1 MAEDIKKIPLVVG
14 DGKDIR
20 TLFDELDARYVIP
33 LYQRAFAWGTEKYS
47 NRENEIVQ
55 LMDDIMDVRNDT
67 AYYLGS
73 LIVAKRGG
81 EFEVIDG
88 QQRLTALFLLFHCL
102 GLKVKKKGALSYAC
116 RETSNYAMRRID
128 DLMVDESRL
137 DHPYEQS
144 IYEGVKTIQKT
155 IASHKKETPDYC
167 DKMMAALKR
176 VVLFRV
182 CVPVGTD
189 LNRYFEIMNTRGEQ
203 LEQHDI
209 VKAMLMRPLSEG
221 ERAIFA
227 EVWNACRDM
236 TGYVQM
242 HFGMERRVQLF
253 GGYWEWVP
261 NLKTITPDRNQ
272 VKKLERLLTINQ
284 VVAPSFKVDN
294 IDGMTD
300 NDERIRFESIIEFT
314 HFLLHV
320 LKVFILSKRMESC
333 SSEQPLIDRL
343 IDDKKLIVSFEKV
356 MSLGVVNGQ
365 KISGHDFAWGFL
377 DCLLRCRFL
386 FDKYIIKREYKEE
399 NADGEWS
406 LQELKVSSKRPY
418 YVKTEF
424 RNPGEWSRTA
434 EYRKDRNKMIQ
445 ACMRVSYTS
454 PKVMHWITDLLWWL
468 YKDNCGNLSRLASY
482 SNVAETIAAEGEV
495 YSFVHSETH
504 DWGVGTPHIVFNFLD
519 YLLWRD
525 YWDGKGEPFDF
536 EFRNSVEHW
545 YPQHPSDGMF
555 GEMERVDRFG
565 NLCLIQS
572 KVNARFSNLSPDSK
586 KASYEDMVNKGSLKL
601 RRMAKLTVSRGDIKP
616 PVLWRDENCE
626 KHEKEMLSILREVV
640 SVKEEKA

>member
-1 MAEDIKKIPLVVG
+1 MTEDIKKIPLVVG

-102 GLKVKKKGALSYAC
+102 GLKVKKEGALSYAC

-128 DLMVDESRL
+128 DLIVDESRL

-155 IASHKKETPDYC
+155 IASHQKETPDYC

-176 VVLFRV
+176 VVLFRI

-209 VKAMLMRPLSEG
+209 VKAMLMRSLSEG

-242 HFGMERRVQLF
+242 HFSMERRVQLF
-253 GGYWEWVP
+253 GGYWADLP
-261 NLKTITPDRNQ
+261 SLKTLTLSKRQSNIHGRQ
-272 VKKLERLLTINQ
+272 LTITQ
-284 VVAPSFKVDN
+284 VVSPSFKVDET
-294 IDGMTD
+294 DGVTD
-300 NDERIRFESIIEFT
+300 NNDRIRFESIIEFT

-320 LKVFILSKRMESC
+320 LKVFIRSKELV
-333 SSEQPLIDRL
+333 SSTPDQPLVDSL
-343 IDDKKLIVSFEKV
+343 LDDKKLISSFEKV
-356 MSLGVVNGQ
+356 MRLGVVNGEMM
-365 KISGHDFAWGFL
+365 SDHDFAWAFL

-386 FDKYIIKREYKEE
+386 FDKYIIKREYGEE
-399 NADGEWS
+399 DVDGDWS
-406 LQELKVSSKRPY
+406 LQELRVSANRPY

-424 RNPGEWSRTA
+424 REYYERRLTS
-434 EYRKDRNKMIQ
+434 EYRKDRNRMIQ
-445 ACMRVSYTS
+445 ACLRVSYTS
-454 PKVMHWITDLLWWL
+454 PKVMHWITELLWWL
-468 YKDNCGNLSRLASY
+468 YKDNCNNLSSLASY
-482 SNVAETIAAEGEV
+482 STEAEKLASAGVYDFV
-495 YSFVHSETH
+495 YSESH
-504 DWGVGTPHIVFNFLD
+504 DWGVNTPHVVFNFLD

-525 YWDGKGEPFDF
+525 HWDGKGEPFNF

-555 GEMERVDRFG
+555 GEMERAHRFG

-601 RRMAKLTVSRGDIKP
+601 RLMAKLTVSMGDKKP
-616 PVLWRDENCE
+616 PVVWRDENC
-626 KHEKEMLSILREVV
+626 KIHEDEMLDILREAVP
-640 SVKEEKA
+640 VKDGEA